1 MAVIF
6 AVLLA
11 VHGLIHLLG
20 FAKAFGFAD
29 LPQLT
34 QPISPLL
41 GVWWLL
47 AAVLFLATAAALLFW
62 PRVWWAVGL
71 CAVVLSTFLIAG
83 AWTDAKAGDL
93 TNAVVFVGV
102 VFGFLAQGPASLR
115 AAYERDLKLHLVY
128 HEPSEL
134 LTEADIANLPVPVQ
148 RYLRTSGS
156 VGQPRVRN
164 FFVRMHGR
172 IRNGPQAPWISLSA
186 EQHNFIAP
194 AARLFYLTGSM
205 FAIPVQGYHRY
216 VGPTATMQ
224 IKAAALVPVVD
235 ASGREMDQSE
245 TVTLF
250 NDMCIMAPATL
261 IDQAIVW
268 EPVDAQTVRASFTNA
283 GHTIH
288 AELSFNDA
296 GELTNFR
303 SDDRYQAD
311 GKKIQKTRWSTPMAE
326 YRAFGPV
333 RLASAGEGHWH
344 ERDGEYAYIQL
355 TIDDVRY
362 NVVR

>member
-164 FFVRMHGR
+164 F
-172 IRNGPQAPWISLSA
+172 LSGC
-186 EQHNFIAP
+186 
-194 AARLFYLTGSM
+194 TGA
-205 FAIPVQGYHRY
+205 FA
-216 VGPTATMQ
+216 
-224 IKAAALVPVVD
+224 
-235 ASGREMDQSE
+235 MDPRRPGS
-245 TVTLF
+245 
-250 NDMCIMAPATL
+250 
-261 IDQAIVW
+261 
-268 EPVDAQTVRASFTNA
+268 R
-283 GHTIH
+283 
-288 AELSFNDA
+288 
-296 GELTNFR
+296 
-303 SDDRYQAD
+303 
-311 GKKIQKTRWSTPMAE
+311 
-326 YRAFGPV
+326 
-333 RLASAGEGHWH
+333 
-344 ERDGEYAYIQL
+344 
-355 TIDDVRY
+355 
-362 NVVR
+362 